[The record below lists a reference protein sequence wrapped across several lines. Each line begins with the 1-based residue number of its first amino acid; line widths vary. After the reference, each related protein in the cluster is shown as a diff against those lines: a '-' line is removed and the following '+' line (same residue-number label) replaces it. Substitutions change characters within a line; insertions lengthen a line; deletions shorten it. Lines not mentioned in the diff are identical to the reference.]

1 MSGCTAKRRCP
12 LPSKT
17 KFKNEVKKAA
27 KDTKRDHLK
36 KLLKAFAKRDVQPE
50 DLGVS

>member
-1 MSGCTAKRRCP
+1 M
-12 LPSKT
+12 PSKT

>member
-1 MSGCTAKRRCP
+1 MPA
-12 LPSKT
+12 KT